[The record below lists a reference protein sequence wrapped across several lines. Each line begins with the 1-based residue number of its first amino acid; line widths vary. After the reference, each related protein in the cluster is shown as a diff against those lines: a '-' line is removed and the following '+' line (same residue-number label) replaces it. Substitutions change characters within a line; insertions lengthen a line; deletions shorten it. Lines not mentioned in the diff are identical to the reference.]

1 MKFRGAA
8 VVVAIVVVV
17 SAGVAWQ
24 QGSRDTAPPK
34 PTRADIDITVFLAP
48 PGAKQVSERFLE
60 AESYKYIDT
69 GSFSRGTSLSRAYK
83 LVAPMRRAE
92 FWRWVETTYPLPNW
106 ELASTHDGVLADG
119 SKSGSGGSAQ
129 FRRLN
134 YNGFNHY
141 LDVQNQYNRSDE
153 LAGIVRTFDVT
164 YTISRT

>member
-1 MKFRGAA
+1 MKIRVIA
-8 VVVAIVVVV
+8 VVVAMVVVV

-24 QGSRDTAPPK
+24 RSRDTAPPK

-48 PGAKQVSERFLE
+48 RGAKQASERFLE

-69 GSFSRGTSLSRAYK
+69 GSFSRGTSLSRAYE
-83 LVAPMRRAE
+83 LAAPMRRAE
-92 FWRWVETTYPLPNW
+92 FWRWVETTYPPPNW

-129 FRRLN
+129 YRRLN
-134 YNGFNHY
+134 YKGFNHY

-164 YTISRT
+164 YTIG